1 MAVGEAPIKQA
12 LKWIEEQIHDHPE
25 TDRTKL
31 VDEAARRFDLSPLD
45 EDFLVRHLADRP
57 RAEGA

>member
-31 VDEAARRFDLSPLD
+31 VDEAGRRFDLSPLD

-57 RAEGA
+57 RAGGA